1 MRRSS
6 LYSHSLGPWSAS
18 SHLRE
23 SFQARTKRNW
33 GVWVF
38 SWRPRLLMRD
48 GMDTY
53 TRRRDGRILFFFFR
67 SGGSTARSYTSQK
80 IVFSFC
86 FLSRLL
92 LSFSSRIVRGSPLPL
107 SSFSFNLTYTPH
119 IIPRNSTY
127 ITLLWALTGKE
138 KEFLLHC
145 VLARVGL
152 RINEW
157 GMARQRVGVE
167 GIFLKSKGSEQ

>member
-1 MRRSS
+1 M
-6 LYSHSLGPWSAS
+6 GSAS

-23 SFQARTKRNW
+23 SFRAQTKRNF

-48 GMDTY
+48 GMDTNY
-53 TRRRDGRILFFFFR
+53 KKDGTDGFFFFQFFQVWWVNGAILHITKNR
-67 SGGSTARSYTSQK
+67 
-80 IVFSFC
+80 FSFC

-119 IIPRNSTY
+119 LIPRNSTY
-127 ITLLWALTGKE
+127 ITLLWALT
-138 KEFLLHC
+138 
-145 VLARVGL
+145 
-152 RINEW
+152 
-157 GMARQRVGVE
+157 
-167 GIFLKSKGSEQ
+167 